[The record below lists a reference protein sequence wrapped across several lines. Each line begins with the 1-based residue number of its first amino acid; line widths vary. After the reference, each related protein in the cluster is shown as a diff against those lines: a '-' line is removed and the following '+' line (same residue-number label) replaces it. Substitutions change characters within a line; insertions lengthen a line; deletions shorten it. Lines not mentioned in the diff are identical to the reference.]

1 MTEDQLTRAIADH
14 DAGRLEAAE
23 EGYRSV
29 LAEDPDNA
37 DALHML
43 GALHLNT
50 GDAAG
55 AEELIVRAIEIR
67 PDDTRFHN
75 SHGIVLRTLERY
87 EDARTAFERSL
98 AAAPDNPEAY
108 ANLGALLL
116 DRKRYEEAAFTL
128 RKAMIYQPDHI
139 TACNNL
145 GRALLW
151 LDQAEEAIGLFQ
163 AVLHMQPD
171 HVMALTNLGVGLNMA
186 GDHEAA
192 REAFERAIEI
202 DPAQIEAHINL
213 GQTLL
218 LLGDFENGWA
228 EQEWRLRRADYRTE
242 FAGPR
247 WQSEDVAG
255 KTVMLWTEQGLGDA
269 IHFARYAPMVA
280 AKGARVVVE
289 CEPALH
295 RLFRGVEGVA
305 EVAETE
311 AVHDYDFHAPLMSLP
326 LIFKTDAQSIPAEV
340 PYLARPAPM
349 GMDSRNAPG
358 DGPRV
363 GPRVGLVWSGNPE
376 HSRDIVRSRRL
387 SEFAPLA
394 RVAGAAFFSLQ
405 LGAAGDETPPDG
417 MELVDLVARNADF
430 RDTAAAMLA
439 LDLVIS
445 VDTAPAHLAGALGV
459 PVWVLLPATPDW
471 RWLLG
476 RDDCPWYPSM
486 RLFREDG
493 DWPATFERVAEAL
506 AGFSG

>member
-23 EGYRSV
+23 EGYRAI

-43 GALHLNT
+43 GALRLNT

-55 AEELIVRAIEIR
+55 AEELIERAIEIR
-67 PDDTRFHN
+67 PDDARFHN
-75 SHGIVLRTLERY
+75 SHGIVLQALERY
-87 EDARTAFERSL
+87 EDARTAFEQSL
-98 AAAPDNPEAY
+98 AAAPDYSEAY

-116 DRKRYEEAAFTL
+116 DRKRYDEAAFVL

-202 DPAQIEAHINL
+202 DPTQIEAHVNL

-242 FAGPR
+242 FTAPR
-247 WQSEDVAG
+247 WQGEDVAG

-280 AKGARVVVE
+280 A
-289 CEPALH
+289 
-295 RLFRGVEGVA
+295 
-305 EVAETE
+305 
-311 AVHDYDFHAPLMSLP
+311 
-326 LIFKTDAQSIPAEV
+326 
-340 PYLARPAPM
+340 
-349 GMDSRNAPG
+349 
-358 DGPRV
+358 
-363 GPRVGLVWSGNPE
+363 
-376 HSRDIVRSRRL
+376 
-387 SEFAPLA
+387 
-394 RVAGAAFFSLQ
+394 
-405 LGAAGDETPPDG
+405 
-417 MELVDLVARNADF
+417 
-430 RDTAAAMLA
+430 
-439 LDLVIS
+439 
-445 VDTAPAHLAGALGV
+445 
-459 PVWVLLPATPDW
+459 
-471 RWLLG
+471 
-476 RDDCPWYPSM
+476 
-486 RLFREDG
+486 
-493 DWPATFERVAEAL
+493 
-506 AGFSG
+506 